1 MESRPFALEFK
12 MIASLLRLFAL
23 RPLLT
28 LGILGI
34 PVIVLI
40 AVGLFAII
48 LAKFLLFIVLPV
60 VAVVWL
66 VRKLSRRTEQPLTAE

>member
-1 MESRPFALEFK
+1 

-23 RPLLT
+23 RPFLT
-28 LGILGI
+28 MAILGI

-40 AVGLFAII
+40 AVGLLTIV
-48 LAKFLLFIVLPV
+48 LVKFLVFVVLPI

-66 VRKLSRRTEQPLTAE
+66 VRRVSSKKVAG